1 MSEPRAASGPR
12 TLDALDIAG
21 DMPVCRAASG
31 LPTPSLLF
39 LELAGQRQEACGGRK
54 KGPSATRLSL
64 AAAGTREDQSPS
76 GETCVKPGAS
86 FVPALRGASLVPAL
100 PKAPQLL
107 GTRSGVRSCPRR
119 THTPGWGVRLR
130 RGRGGGVRDLG
141 RNISALK
148 AGSARKGSGLSRLR
162 LGEGL
167 CGVRERAGSSPGA
180 WV

>member
-119 THTPGWGVRLR
+119 THQAGRASASRTRRWGEGPREEHLSAKSRLGAQRVRAVEAQAR
-130 RGRGGGVRDLG
+130 RRSLWG
-141 RNISALK
+141 
-148 AGSARKGSGLSRLR
+148 ARKG
-162 LGEGL
+162 
-167 CGVRERAGSSPGA
+167 
-180 WV
+180 W